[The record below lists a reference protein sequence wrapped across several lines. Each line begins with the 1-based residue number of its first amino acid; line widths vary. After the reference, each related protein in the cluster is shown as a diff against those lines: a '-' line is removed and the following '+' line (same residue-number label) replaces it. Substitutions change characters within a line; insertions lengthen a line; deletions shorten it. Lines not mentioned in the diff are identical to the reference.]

1 MKDVV
6 GFIGLGNMGLPMAG
20 RLIDAGYSLRVYNR
34 TAAKAEALR
43 ARGATVVS
51 RPADAVEPGAMV
63 VSMLADDAAVERVV
77 SGDDG
82 VLQRLGAGGIHLS
95 MSTIAPATAGR
106 LAEQHHR
113 TGAVYL
119 AAPVFGRPEAAEA
132 GKLWIILA
140 GPAAA
145 KNRVQEVLAVL
156 GQGNFDFGENPERA
170 NVVKLAGNF
179 MIASAMEAMAEAFTL
194 AEKHGVGR
202 EEVAQMF
209 GQTLFPCPVYQN
221 YGKAIAEYR
230 HQPAGFKMSLGLK
243 DLDLVLA
250 TAAAGTVPMPLASLL
265 YNRFM
270 TGVAKQRGDIDWSG
284 IALSV
289 SEDAGMA

>member
-1 MKDVV
+1 MKDVI

-20 RLIDAGYSLRVYNR
+20 RLIDAGCSLRVYNR
-34 TAAKAEALR
+34 TAAKAEALQV
-43 ARGATVVS
+43 RGATVVS
-51 RPADAVEPGAMV
+51 RPVDVVEPGAMV
-63 VSMLADDAAVERVV
+63 VSMLADDAALERVV
-77 SGDDG
+77 SGEDG
-82 VLQRLGAGGIHLS
+82 ILQRLGAGGIHLS
-95 MSTIAPATAGR
+95 MSTISPATARR
-106 LAEQHHR
+106 LAEEHHR
-113 TGAVYL
+113 AGAAYL

-132 GKLWIILA
+132 GKLWIVLA
-140 GPAAA
+140 GPDAA
-145 KNRVQEVLAVL
+145 KNRAQDVLGVL
-156 GQGNFDFGENPERA
+156 GQGSFDFGEDPERA

-179 MIASAMEAMAEAFTL
+179 MIASAMETMAEAFTL

-202 EEVAQMF
+202 EEVAQLF
-209 GQTLFPCPVYQN
+209 GQTLFPCPIYQN

-250 TAAAGTVPMPLASLL
+250 TAAAGTAPMPLASLL

-270 TGVAKQRGDIDWSG
+270 TGVAKGRSDIDWSG

-289 SEDAGMA
+289 SEDAGTR